1 MNMTLVNNSEKYYDF
16 IRILRTHEENISG
29 FLNQNLITPEEQI
42 KYMNKFGSCYYVCL
56 IEENPVGFVG
66 VVDNDIRV
74 AVDPNFKQRGVGK
87 FMINEIIKKYPEAI
101 AKIKIENL
109 ASINLFKSCGFVP
122 KFMVM
127 THES

>member
-1 MNMTLVNNSEKYYDF
+1 MILVNNNEKYYDF

-29 FLNQNLITPEEQI
+29 FLNQNLITPEEQT

-56 IEENPVGFVG
+56 IDENPVGFVG

-74 AVDPNFKQRGVGK
+74 AVDPNFKQMGVGK
-87 FMINEIIKKYPEAI
+87 FMINQIIKKYPEAM
-101 AKIKIENL
+101 AKIKIDNL
-109 ASINLFKSCGFVP
+109 ASINLFKSCGFVS
-122 KFMVM
+122 KFIVM